1 MSTDHP
7 RFPPPC
13 CAQTTNAP
21 QLNYYHMLPLAST
34 HPIYVPHCS
43 ESNHSKTQIW
53 SHFLNP
59 FALEIKQNILNMIN
73 TTLMIWALLK
83 GPASSNPFA
92 LFFSPSCLLYYI
104 PLFQTYKTGM
114 PTCNINKPWYFI
126 ITASHLLKE
135 GLSYYR
141 QSWSPWIHSPPS
153 TVKSYPEIK
162 DSSFLC
168 MSLCMHVYTWFIL

>member
-1 MSTDHP
+1 MSHTVVKVTIQKHKSD
-7 RFPPPC
+7 
-13 CAQTTNAP
+13 
-21 QLNYYHMLPLAST
+21 LIS
-34 HPIYVPHCS
+34 
-43 ESNHSKTQIW
+43 
-53 SHFLNP
+53 FLNP

-114 PTCNINKPWYFI
+114 PSCNINKPWYFI

-168 MSLCMHVYTWFIL
+168 ISLCMHVYTWFIL